1 MTTNL
6 NQLKRT
12 LKSFKIEWHPL
23 FNECEKVEPFYFGI
37 YKLVYKPGFHN
48 AEKLYLERLQSLI
61 EFVENLVPLD
71 TKAEAYVEQI
81 KSFHAQFNYDVDFHS
96 MEFHNTALT
105 LIKPLSRL
113 TRQTRIKVGN
123 RYIDREAMVNS
134 DDSKVLKKYG
144 YQLNPYNYSY
154 HYLTHFFYVTNDNV
168 KTILVDDTRRKPLR
182 RLMHIFELNSYISE
196 LEIPRRT
203 YRHALA
209 FRYMIHENMPGLNHH
224 QSIVFSGV
232 NYDLRA
238 GEGSIQTWGIANNNK
253 WSQVARY
260 PHWRR

>member
-1 MTTNL
+1 MPTNL

-23 FNECEKVEPFYFGI
+23 FDEIEKVDPFYFGI
-37 YKLVYKPGFHN
+37 YKIVRKPGFQT
-48 AEKLYLERLQSLI
+48 AEKLYLERLHGLI
-61 EFVENLVPLD
+61 EFLEMIVPLYK
-71 TKAEAYVEQI
+71 KAEVYIEQI
-81 KSFHAQFNYDVDFHS
+81 KSFHAQFNSDVDFHS
-96 MEFHNTALT
+96 MEFHKTALT

-154 HYLTHFFYVTNDNV
+154 HYLTHFFYVTNNNV
-168 KTILVDDTRRKPLR
+168 KTILVDDTRRKPIR
-182 RLMHIFELNSYISE
+182 RLMHIFELNSYIME

-209 FRYMIHENMPGLNHH
+209 FRYMIYENMPGLNHH
-224 QSIVFSGV
+224 QSTVFSGG

-238 GEGSIQTWGIANNNK
+238 GAGSIQIWELENNNQ
-253 WSQVARY
+253 WNQVASY